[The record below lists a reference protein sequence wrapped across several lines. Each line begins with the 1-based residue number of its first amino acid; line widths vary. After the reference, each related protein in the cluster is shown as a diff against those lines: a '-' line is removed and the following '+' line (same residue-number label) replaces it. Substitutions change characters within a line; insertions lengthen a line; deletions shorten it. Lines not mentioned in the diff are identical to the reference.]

1 VTPQRLADPCRALL
15 RFGDGP
21 VLVEGPNAA
30 AWREAL
36 AAGGTAVVT
45 TGPARAAVIV
55 LLAERGEPAAR
66 AQWLASVAHR
76 LSPGAPVVLVDHNQP
91 RAPWRRVPA
100 GLALVARGLPPRRA
114 RYPAARELAAAGFT
128 IDCLRL
134 AAGER
139 IQLVRA
145 HRTP

>member
-36 AAGGTAVVT
+36 AAGGTGVVT
-45 TGPARAAVIV
+45 AGPARAAVIV
-55 LLAERGEPAAR
+55 LLGEPGDPAGRARLLAA
-66 AQWLASVAHR
+66 VANR
-76 LSPGAPVVLVDHNQP
+76 LVPGAPVVLVDHNQP

-100 GLALVARGLPPRRA
+100 GLALLARGLPPRRA
-114 RYPAARELAAAGFT
+114 CYPAARELAAAGFT

-139 IQLVRA
+139 VQLVRA